1 MVWDEGQAELILG
14 FWTKNKLTM
23 FGGNIYS
30 EPPPHLKLLK
40 ILPMIRTFPIRY
52 RAATVKAIFP
62 AI

>member
-1 MVWDEGQAELILG
+1 
-14 FWTKNKLTM
+14 M